1 MSIYKRPEST
11 RYVIEIR
18 WQGLPR
24 LKLSTGS
31 SSRKLAEAMQRTL
44 HGLKDAGR
52 LDVLRLLAEGKLRL
66 ADVHEDYVRNPAAL
80 QHRLAAVASPTL
92 GPLLDQ
98 WFAWLDDP
106 ATLSSKTRR
115 AYAPKT
121 TQRYKVSW
129 TRVVALLPR
138 GREATLADMTKG
150 FLADFRSQRRREGA
164 GGATVNRDLCAVG
177 AFLTWCEQEREIG
190 VYRPALPRE
199 RESAGRERW
208 LDAGEL
214 SQLEAALP
222 RSWWHLFAALAYTGL
237 RVGEAQ
243 GLCWSDVRLSDQVI
257 TVHDRSRRLKTS
269 ASARVVPI
277 AVPLARLLAEHRTR
291 YPGGPADPVFPH
303 PFGSYQLA
311 QRVFQR
317 ACREAGLHD
326 IRIHDLRHTFGV
338 HCAQAGIPIVR
349 IQRLLGH
356 STPVMA
362 LRYMKHAP
370 ENYFAADA
378 ARVAASLSGAA
389 DREAGAQAELARQG
403 FKQG

>member
-1 MSIYKRPEST
+1 MSIFKRPESS

-106 ATLSSKTRR
+106 ASLSSRTRR
-115 AYAPKT
+115 PYAPKT

-129 TRVVALLPR
+129 ARVLALLPR

-150 FLADFRSQRRREGA
+150 FLADFRAQRRREGA
-164 GGATVNRDLCAVG
+164 GGATINRDLCAVG
-177 AFLTWCEQEREIG
+177 ALLTWCEQEREIG
-190 VYRPALPRE
+190 VHRPALPRE

-208 LDAGEL
+208 LDASEL
-214 SQLEAALP
+214 SQLEAAVP
-222 RSWWHLFAALAYTGL
+222 RSWWPLFATLAYTGL

-243 GLCWSDVRLSDQVI
+243 GLCWSDIRLSDQVI
-257 TVHDRSRRLKTS
+257 TVHDRGRRLKTS

-291 YPGGPADPVFPH
+291 YPGGPADQVFPH

-326 IRIHDLRHTFGV
+326 VRIHDLRHTFGV

-362 LRYMKHAP
+362 LRYMRHAP

-378 ARVAASLSGAA
+378 ARVAASLSGIAN
-389 DREAGAQAELARQG
+389 REASAQAELARQRLKG
-403 FKQG
+403 S

>member
-1 MSIYKRPEST
+1 VSIYKRPEST

-31 SSRKLAEAMQRTL
+31 SSKKLAEAMQRTL
-44 HGLKDAGR
+44 HGLRDAGR
-52 LDVLRLLAEGKLRL
+52 LDVLGLLADRKLRL
-66 ADVHEDYVRNPAAL
+66 PDVHEDYVRSPTAL
-80 QHRLAAVASPTL
+80 QHRLAAAASPAL

-106 ATLSSKTRR
+106 ASLSSKTRR
-115 AYAPKT
+115 PYAPKT

-129 TRVVALLPR
+129 ARVLALLPR

-150 FLADFRSQRRREGA
+150 FLADFRAQRRREGA

-208 LDAGEL
+208 LDAAEL

-222 RSWWHLFAALAYTGL
+222 RSWWPLFATLAYTGL

-243 GLCWSDVRLSDQVI
+243 GLSWSDIRLSDQVI
-257 TVHDRSRRLKTS
+257 TVHDRGRRLKTS

-291 YPGGPADPVFPH
+291 YPGGPADPVFTH

-317 ACREAGLHD
+317 ACHEAGLHD
-326 IRIHDLRHTFGV
+326 VRIHDLRHTFGV

-389 DREAGAQAELARQG
+389 DQEAGAQADLVRQA

>member
-1 MSIYKRPEST
+1 VSIYKRPEST

-31 SSRKLAEAMQRTL
+31 SSKKLAEAMQRTL
-44 HGLKDAGR
+44 HSLKDAGR
-52 LDVLRLLAEGKLRL
+52 LDMLRLLAEGKLRL
-66 ADVHEDYVRNPAAL
+66 ADVYEEYVRNPAAL
-80 QHRLAAVASPTL
+80 QHRLSAIASPAL
-92 GPLLDQ
+92 GLLLDQ

-115 AYAPKT
+115 PYAPKT

-129 TRVVALLPR
+129 ARVLGLLPR
-138 GREATLADMTKG
+138 GRGSALADITKG
-150 FLADFRSQRRREGA
+150 FLADFRAQRRREGA
-164 GGATVNRDLCAVG
+164 GGATINRDLCAVG
-177 AFLTWCEQEREIG
+177 AFLTWCEQEREID
-190 VYRPALPRE
+190 VRRPALPRE

-208 LDAGEL
+208 LDAAEL

-222 RSWWHLFAALAYTGL
+222 RSWWPLFATLVYTGL

-243 GLCWSDVRLSDQVI
+243 GLCWSDIRLSDQVI
-257 TVHDRSRRLKTS
+257 TVHDRGRRLKTS

-291 YPGGPADPVFPH
+291 YAGGPADHVFSH

-326 IRIHDLRHTFGV
+326 VRIHDLRHTFGV

-362 LRYMKHAP
+362 LRYMRHAP

-378 ARVAASLSGAA
+378 ARVAASLSGIAN
-389 DREAGAQAELARQG
+389 REGRAQAELARQG
-403 FKQG
+403 LKGS

>member
-1 MSIYKRPEST
+1 MSIFKRPESS

-115 AYAPKT
+115 SYAPKT

-129 TRVVALLPR
+129 ARVLALLPR

-150 FLADFRSQRRREGA
+150 FLADFRAQRRREGA
-164 GGATVNRDLCAVG
+164 GGATINRDLCAVG
-177 AFLTWCEQEREIG
+177 ALLTWCEQEREIG
-190 VYRPALPRE
+190 VHRPALPRE

-208 LDAGEL
+208 LDASEL
-214 SQLEAALP
+214 SQLEAAVP
-222 RSWWHLFAALAYTGL
+222 RSWWPLFATLAYTGL

-243 GLCWSDVRLSDQVI
+243 GLCWSDIRLSDQVI
-257 TVHDRSRRLKTS
+257 TVHDRGRRLKTS

-291 YPGGPADPVFPH
+291 YPGGPADQVFPH

-326 IRIHDLRHTFGV
+326 VRIHDLRHTFGV

-362 LRYMKHAP
+362 LRYMRHAP

-378 ARVAASLSGAA
+378 ARVAASLSGIAN
-389 DREAGAQAELARQG
+389 REASAQAELARQRLKG
-403 FKQG
+403 S

>member
-31 SSRKLAEAMQRTL
+31 SSKKLAEAMQRTL
-44 HGLKDAGR
+44 HGLRDAGR
-52 LDVLRLLAEGKLRL
+52 LDVLRLLADRKLRL
-66 ADVHEDYVRNPAAL
+66 PDVHEDYVRSPTAL
-80 QHRLAAVASPTL
+80 QHRLAAAASPAL

-106 ATLSSKTRR
+106 ASLSSKTRR
-115 AYAPKT
+115 PYAPKT

-129 TRVVALLPR
+129 ARVLALLPR

-150 FLADFRSQRRREGA
+150 FLADFRAQRRREGA

-208 LDAGEL
+208 LDAAEL

-222 RSWWHLFAALAYTGL
+222 RSWWPLFATLAYTGL

-243 GLCWSDVRLSDQVI
+243 GLSWSDIRLSDQVI
-257 TVHDRSRRLKTS
+257 TVHDRGRRLKTS

-317 ACREAGLHD
+317 ACRQAGLDD

>member
-1 MSIYKRPEST
+1 MSVYKRPESS

-31 SSRKLAEAMQRTL
+31 SSKKLAEAMQRTL
-44 HGLKDAGR
+44 YALKDAGR
-52 LDVLRLLAEGKLRL
+52 LDVLRLLAGRKLRL
-66 ADVHEDYVRNPAAL
+66 ADVHEDFVRDPAAL
-80 QHRLAAVASPTL
+80 RHRTAAAASPTL
-92 GPLLDQ
+92 GPLLDE
-98 WFAWLDDP
+98 WLRWLKDP
-106 ATLSSKTRR
+106 ATLSPKTRR
-115 AYAPKT
+115 PYALKT
-121 TQRYKVSW
+121 TQRYGVSW
-129 TRVVALLPR
+129 TALLNLLPR
-138 GREATLADMTKG
+138 GRDAVLADVTKG
-150 FLADFRSQRRREGA
+150 FLADFRAQRRREGA
-164 GGATVNRDLCAVG
+164 GGATINRDLCAVG
-177 AFLTWCEQEREIG
+177 AFLTWCEHEREIG
-190 VYRPALPRE
+190 VHRPAPPRE

-208 LDAGEL
+208 LDATEL
-214 SQLEAALP
+214 RQLEAALP
-222 RSWWHLFAALAYTGL
+222 RSWWPLFATLAYTGL

-243 GLCWSDVRLSDQVI
+243 GLCWSGIRLSDQVI
-257 TVHDRSRRLKTS
+257 TVLDRGRRLKTS

-291 YPGGPADPVFPH
+291 YPGGPADQVFPH

-311 QRVFQR
+311 QRTFQR
-317 ACREAGLHD
+317 ACRKAGLHD
-326 IRIHDLRHTFGV
+326 VRIHDLRHTFGV

-356 STPVMA
+356 STPLMA

-378 ARVAASLSGAA
+378 ARVAASLSGAV

-403 FKQG
+403 FKQS

>member
-1 MSIYKRPEST
+1 VSIFKRPESS

-115 AYAPKT
+115 SYAPKT

-129 TRVVALLPR
+129 ARVLALLPR

-150 FLADFRSQRRREGA
+150 FLADFRAQRRREGA
-164 GGATVNRDLCAVG
+164 GGATINRDLCAVG
-177 AFLTWCEQEREIG
+177 ALLTWCEQEREIG
-190 VYRPALPRE
+190 VHRPALPRE

-208 LDAGEL
+208 LDASEL
-214 SQLEAALP
+214 SQLEAAVP
-222 RSWWHLFAALAYTGL
+222 RSWWPLFATLAYTGL

-243 GLCWSDVRLSDQVI
+243 GLCWSDIRLSDQVI
-257 TVHDRSRRLKTS
+257 TVHDRGRRLKTS

-291 YPGGPADPVFPH
+291 YPGGPADQVFPH

-326 IRIHDLRHTFGV
+326 VRIHDLRHTFGV

-362 LRYMKHAP
+362 LRYMRHAP

-378 ARVAASLSGAA
+378 ARVAASLSGIAN
-389 DREAGAQAELARQG
+389 REASAQAELARQRLKG
-403 FKQG
+403 S

>member
-31 SSRKLAEAMQRTL
+31 SSKKLAETMQRTL
-44 HGLKDAGR
+44 HALRDAGR
-52 LDVLRLLAEGKLRL
+52 LDVLRLLADRKLRL
-66 ADVHEDYVRNPAAL
+66 PDVHEDYVRSPTAL
-80 QHRLAAVASPTL
+80 QHRLAAAASPAL

-106 ATLSSKTRR
+106 ASLSSKTRR
-115 AYAPKT
+115 PYAPKT

-129 TRVVALLPR
+129 ARVLALLPR

-150 FLADFRSQRRREGA
+150 FLADFRAQRRREGA
-164 GGATVNRDLCAVG
+164 GGATINRDLCAVG
-177 AFLTWCEQEREIG
+177 ALLTWCEQEREIG
-190 VYRPALPRE
+190 VHRPALPRE

-208 LDAGEL
+208 LDASEL
-214 SQLEAALP
+214 SQLEAAVP
-222 RSWWHLFAALAYTGL
+222 RSWWPLFATLAYTGL

-243 GLCWSDVRLSDQVI
+243 GLCWSDIRLSDQVI
-257 TVHDRSRRLKTS
+257 TVHDRGRRLKTS

-291 YPGGPADPVFPH
+291 YPGGPADQVFPH

-311 QRVFQR
+311 QRTFQR
-317 ACREAGLHD
+317 ACRKAGLHD
-326 IRIHDLRHTFGV
+326 VRIHDLRHTFGV

-356 STPVMA
+356 STPLMA

-378 ARVAASLSGAA
+378 ARLAASLSGAPG
-389 DREAGAQAELARQG
+389 REASAQAELARQG

>member
-31 SSRKLAEAMQRTL
+31 SSKKVAEAMQRTL

-106 ATLSSKTRR
+106 ASLSSRTRR
-115 AYAPKT
+115 PYAPKT

-129 TRVVALLPR
+129 SRVLALLPR
-138 GREATLADMTKG
+138 GRDAVLTDATKG
-150 FLADFRSQRRREGA
+150 FLADFRAQRRREGA
-164 GGATVNRDLCAVG
+164 SGATINRDLCAVG
-177 AFLTWCEQEREIG
+177 AFLTWCEQEQEID
-190 VYRPALPRE
+190 VRRPAVPRE

-208 LDAGEL
+208 LDAAEL
-214 SQLEAALP
+214 SQLGAALP
-222 RSWWHLFAALAYTGL
+222 RSWWPLFAALAYTGL

-257 TVHDRSRRLKTS
+257 TVHDRRRRLKTS

-317 ACREAGLHD
+317 ACRQAGLHD

>member
-1 MSIYKRPEST
+1 
-11 RYVIEIR
+11 
-18 WQGLPR
+18 LD
-24 LKLSTGS
+24 
-31 SSRKLAEAMQRTL
+31 
-44 HGLKDAGR
+44 GLKDAGR
-52 LDVLRLLAEGKLRL
+52 LDVLRLLAERKLRL

-80 QHRLAAVASPTL
+80 QHRLAAIASPAL

-106 ATLSSKTRR
+106 ATLSSKTKRP
-115 AYAPKT
+115 YAPKT

-129 TRVVALLPR
+129 ARVLALIPR

-150 FLADFRSQRRREGA
+150 FLADFRAQRRREGA
-164 GGATVNRDLCAVG
+164 SGANINRDLCAVA
-177 AFLTWCEQEREIG
+177 AFLTWCEQEQEIN
-190 VYRPALPRE
+190 VRRPAVPRE
-199 RESAGRERW
+199 RESAGREQW
-208 LDAGEL
+208 LDAAEL

-222 RSWWHLFAALAYTGL
+222 RSWWPLFATLAYTGL

-257 TVHDRSRRLKTS
+257 TVHDRRRRLKTS

-277 AVPLARLLAEHRTR
+277 AVPLARLIAEHRTR
-291 YPGGPADPVFPH
+291 YPGGPADPVFLH

-317 ACREAGLHD
+317 ACREAGLHG

-389 DREAGAQAELARQG
+389 DREAGVQADLARQG
-403 FKQG
+403 FRQG

>member
-1 MSIYKRPEST
+1 VSIYKRPESN

-24 LKLSTGS
+24 FKLSSGS
-31 SSRKLAEAMQRTL
+31 SSKKRAEAMQRTL
-44 HGLKDAGR
+44 HALRDAGR
-52 LDVLRLLAEGKLRL
+52 LDVLRLLAERKLRL
-66 ADVHEDYVRNPAAL
+66 ADVHEDFVRDPAAL
-80 QHRLAAVASPTL
+80 RHRTAAAASPKL
-92 GPLLDQ
+92 GSLLDE
-98 WFAWLDDP
+98 WLRWLNDP
-106 ATLSSKTRR
+106 ATLSPKTRR
-115 AYAPKT
+115 PYARKT
-121 TQRYKVSW
+121 TQRYSVSW
-129 TRVVALLPR
+129 SALLNLLPR
-138 GREATLADMTKG
+138 GRDAVLTDVTKG
-150 FLADFRSQRRREGA
+150 FLADFRARRRREGA
-164 GGATVNRDLCAVG
+164 GGATINRDLCAVS
-177 AFLTWCEQEREIG
+177 AFLTWCEQEQA
-190 VYRPALPRE
+190 VDVHRPTVPRE

-208 LDAGEL
+208 LDASEL
-214 SQLEAALP
+214 RRLEAALP
-222 RSWWHLFAALAYTGL
+222 RSWWPLFATLAYTGL

-243 GLCWSDVRLSDQVI
+243 GLYWSDIRLSDQVI
-257 TVHDRSRRLKTS
+257 TVHDRGRRLKTS

-291 YPGGPADPVFPH
+291 YSGGPADPVFPH

-317 ACREAGLHD
+317 ACREAGLYD

-378 ARVAASLSGAA
+378 ARVAGSLSGAA
-389 DREAGAQAELARQG
+389 DREAGAQAELARQA
-403 FKQG
+403 FKQS

>member
-1 MSIYKRPEST
+1 MSIFKRPESS

-18 WQGLPR
+18 WRGLPR

-31 SSRKLAEAMQRTL
+31 SSKKLAEAMQRTL
-44 HGLKDAGR
+44 YGLKDSGR
-52 LDVLRLLAEGKLRL
+52 LDVLRLLAEGNLRL

-106 ATLSSKTRR
+106 ATLSSKTKRP
-115 AYAPKT
+115 YAPKT
-121 TQRYKVSW
+121 TQRYRVSW
-129 TRVVALLPR
+129 ARVLALLPR
-138 GREATLADMTKG
+138 GRASTLADMTKG
-150 FLADFRSQRRREGA
+150 FLADFRAQRRQQGA
-164 GGATVNRDLCAVG
+164 GGATINRDLCALG
-177 AFLTWCEQEREIG
+177 AFLTWCEREREIG
-190 VYRPALPRE
+190 VHRPALPHE

-208 LDAGEL
+208 LDAAEL
-214 SQLEAALP
+214 RQLEAALP
-222 RSWWHLFAALAYTGL
+222 RSWWPLFATLVYTGL

-243 GLCWSDVRLSDQVI
+243 GLSWSDVRLSDQLI
-257 TVHDRSRRLKTS
+257 TVHDRGRRLKTS

-277 AVPLARLLAEHRTR
+277 AGPLARLLAEHRTR
-291 YPGGPADPVFPH
+291 YPGGPADLVFPH

-326 IRIHDLRHTFGV
+326 VRIHDLRHTFGV

-356 STPVMA
+356 STPMMA
-362 LRYMKHAP
+362 LRYMRHAP

-378 ARVAASLSGAA
+378 ARVAASLSGAP
-389 DREAGAQAELARQG
+389 DREASAQAELARQR
-403 FKQG
+403 FKQR

>member
-1 MSIYKRPEST
+1 MSIYKRPESSC
-11 RYVIEIR
+11 YVIEIR

-31 SSRKLAEAMQRTL
+31 SRKKLAEAMQRTL

-52 LDVLRLLAEGKLRL
+52 LDVLRLLAERKLRL

-80 QHRLAAVASPTL
+80 RHRLAEVASPTL
-92 GPLLDQ
+92 GPLLDE

-106 ATLSSKTRR
+106 ATLSSKTRQP
-115 AYAPKT
+115 YAPKT
-121 TQRYKVSW
+121 IQRYKVSW
-129 TRVVALLPR
+129 SRVLALLPQ
-138 GREATLADMTKG
+138 GREAVLADMTKG
-150 FLADFRSQRRREGA
+150 FLADFRARRRREGA
-164 GGATVNRDLCAVG
+164 GGATINRDLCALG
-177 AFLTWCEQEREIG
+177 SFLTWCEQEREIG
-190 VYRPALPRE
+190 VHRPALPRE

-208 LDAGEL
+208 LDASEL

-222 RSWWHLFAALAYTGL
+222 RSWWPLFATLAYTGL

-243 GLCWSDVRLSDQVI
+243 GLCWSDIRLSDQVI
-257 TVHDRSRRLKTS
+257 TVHDRGRRLKTS
-269 ASARVVPI
+269 ASARVAPI

-291 YPGGPADPVFPH
+291 YTGGPADYVFPH

-349 IQRLLGH
+349 IQRFLGH

-389 DREAGAQAELARQG
+389 NREAGAQAELARKG
-403 FKQG
+403 LKQS